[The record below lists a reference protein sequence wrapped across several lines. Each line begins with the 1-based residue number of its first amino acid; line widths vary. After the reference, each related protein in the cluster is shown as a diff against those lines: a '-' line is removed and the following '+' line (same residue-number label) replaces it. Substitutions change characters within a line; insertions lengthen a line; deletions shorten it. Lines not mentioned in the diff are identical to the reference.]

1 MCSNDKEACISDVL
15 CHQEG
20 GNNRFWN
27 LRFYRNFH
35 ERELEAAFS
44 FQDFI
49 QSRILRGIGCCS
61 PHSCLNGN
69 GKFEIRSFYDK
80 INGTSLSSFPWK
92 EIWKVNIPKRVAFFM
107 WTATHGW
114 IFTFDNLML

>member
-1 MCSNDKEACISDVL
+1 MCSNDKETCISDVL

-20 GNNRFWN
+20 GNNRFWT

-61 PHSCLNGN
+61 PHWCLIMGMVSL
-69 GKFEIRSFYDK
+69 KFGPFMIRSMVPLSLVSLGRRFGK
-80 INGTSLSSFPWK
+80 STFLKGWLSSC
-92 EIWKVNIPKRVAFFM
+92 
-107 WTATHGW
+107 GLQ
-114 IFTFDNLML
+114 LMVGYLPLII